1 MALIVQKY
9 GGTSVNDDERIRIVA
24 DHIAHTKSKGNDVVV
39 VVSAMGK
46 QTDNLIRLAKDVSS
60 VHPSREMDMLLT
72 AGERISMSLLCMAL
86 SELNVKATSFTGSQ
100 AGIITDTVH
109 TKASILEI
117 KPDRVLKALNEGY
130 VPVIAGFQGMSVDK
144 EITTLGRGG
153 SDTTAVA
160 MATALKADICEI
172 YTDVSGVF
180 TADPRIVPNAR
191 KLLNLDYDEML
202 EIAANGGKVLALRS
216 VEFARRHNV
225 IIHVRSSYTWETG
238 TWIKKEDKQM
248 EEAVVS
254 AVTHDTSE
262 AKITA
267 TKVPDKPGIAASLF
281 RQLADNAI
289 NVDMIVQNTSTDGN
303 TDISFTVPR
312 TDLETALAVTRD
324 ALPQLGGTEVLAD
337 NEVAKVSIIGAGM
350 KTQPGVTALTFET
363 LASCD
368 INIEMISTSPIR
380 ISCLIRQDAVEQ
392 AVQALH
398 NAFGLDN

>member
-1 MALIVQKY
+1 
-9 GGTSVNDDERIRIVA
+9 
-24 DHIAHTKSKGNDVVV
+24 
-39 VVSAMGK
+39 
-46 QTDNLIRLAKDVSS
+46 
-60 VHPSREMDMLLT
+60 
-72 AGERISMSLLCMAL
+72 
-86 SELNVKATSFTGSQ
+86 
-100 AGIITDTVH
+100 
-109 TKASILEI
+109 
-117 KPDRVLKALNEGY
+117 
-130 VPVIAGFQGMSVDK
+130 
-144 EITTLGRGG
+144 
-153 SDTTAVA
+153 
-160 MATALKADICEI
+160 
-172 YTDVSGVF
+172 
-180 TADPRIVPNAR
+180 
-191 KLLNLDYDEML
+191 
-202 EIAANGGKVLALRS
+202 
-216 VEFARRHNV
+216 
-225 IIHVRSSYTWETG
+225 
-238 TWIKKEDKQM
+238 M

>member
-24 DHIAHTKSKGNDVVV
+24 DHIAHTKSKGNDIVV

-117 KPDRVLKALNEGY
+117 KPDRVLKALDEGY
-130 VPVIAGFQGMSVDK
+130 VPVVAGFQGMSVDK